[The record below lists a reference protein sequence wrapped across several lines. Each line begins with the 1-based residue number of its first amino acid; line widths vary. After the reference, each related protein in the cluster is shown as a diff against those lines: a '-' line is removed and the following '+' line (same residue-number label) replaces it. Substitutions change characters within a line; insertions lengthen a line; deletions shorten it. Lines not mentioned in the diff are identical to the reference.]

1 VGFRKRTSSTAGIGE
16 AFSWAGRIV
25 AAGLVM
31 FLPAVAGR
39 WADDRLTTSFLGPL
53 GLILGFVAGL
63 SWLVRMTRGRK
74 AS

>member
-1 VGFRKRTSSTAGIGE
+1 MNPQNGMGE
-16 AFSWAGRIV
+16 ALSWASRIV

-39 WADDRLTTSFLGPL
+39 WADDRLSTAFLGPL
-53 GLILGFVAGL
+53 GLIVGFVAGL
-63 SWLVRMTRGRK
+63 AWLVRMTRGRK